1 MLLYPRLAA
10 GHSACEKPGE
20 RIAIYIYLR
29 LRPAAVQLRMPPV
42 IEDFEELIRVIRQAP
57 DVWVGAH
64 PLRLPMKMAR
74 GVYGGNTIAQTLLVA
89 IELTRSDD
97 GATYIPEL
105 FHMYF
110 VKAGNWKIPMTY
122 RVTFASDDDGLA
134 RRYIEV
140 VQQDNIISTCLCS
153 LRRPRA
159 KGQPRNPQHEI
170 QRQMTTVSKKYDPR
184 QLSKTYHTG
193 FVRNAYSKEFTDY
206 TACPEE
212 KSLAPS
218 DRWLTVWLGLHNVI
232 DPKYAGR
239 EEELKVRVRLEED
252 ESSVFEA
259 GPAEVIPPQYQK
271 LFKEPVYNL
280 IGLANISD
288 LAFLTTQARVNHIP
302 WNPTQDHPVDALD
315 EGKDAGLLITHSLN
329 ILQIWHYQAM
339 SLDHHIYF
347 HVDLMEDDDQGFD
360 IVKDWLC
367 FNYSTKRVNNLR
379 ALVRGFMYN
388 QKGYCVATVIQE
400 GLTFFNKNAMDERV
414 KL

>member
-1 MLLYPRLAA
+1 
-10 GHSACEKPGE
+10 
-20 RIAIYIYLR
+20 
-29 LRPAAVQLRMPPV
+29 
-42 IEDFEELIRVIRQAP
+42 
-57 DVWVGAH
+57 
-64 PLRLPMKMAR
+64 
-74 GVYGGNTIAQTLLVA
+74 
-89 IELTRSDD
+89 
-97 GATYIPEL
+97 
-105 FHMYF
+105 
-110 VKAGNWKIPMTY
+110 MT
-122 RVTFASDDDGLA
+122 
-134 RRYIEV
+134 
-140 VQQDNIISTCLCS
+140 
-153 LRRPRA
+153 
-159 KGQPRNPQHEI
+159 
-170 QRQMTTVSKKYDPR
+170 
-184 QLSKTYHTG
+184 
-193 FVRNAYSKEFTDY
+193 
-206 TACPEE
+206 
-212 KSLAPS
+212 PS

-232 DPKYAGR
+232 DPQYEGR

-288 LAFLTTQARVNHIP
+288 LAFLTTQARINHIP

-315 EGKDAGLLITHSLN
+315 EGKDAGLLIPHSLN

-379 ALVRGFMYN
+379 TLVRGFMYN

-400 GLTFFNKNAMDERV
+400 GLTFFNKNAMDQRV